1 MRRSGAHPL
10 CGVAETLKCSA
21 ATGKPLAVSW
31 AVVVSVGAFGGVV
44 AWKVAFFVDYGG
56 AWEAWCAASLRRAE

>member
-10 CGVAETLKCSA
+10 CGVAEVLRSAA

-31 AVVVSVGAFGGVV
+31 AVVVGAGVIGGVV

-56 AWEAWCAASLRRAE
+56 RREAWRVVLL